1 MPSADASAPD
11 AFRLPRN
18 VKPSRYRL
26 TLQPDLE
33 TFTFKG
39 EQTVDIEI
47 VEPTSSVALNAAE
60 LEIGRAALRR
70 PPFDSP
76 PEGGIG
82 GGNSPAQGGN
92 GGGLAALSIS
102 LDADAE
108 TVTLDFGETLAPGPA
123 QLDLEF
129 TGVLNDRLVGF
140 YRSEYQAPN
149 PETGESETRYLAT
162 TQFEATDARRAFP
175 CWDEPA
181 QKAVFDVTLVFADGY
196 QAVSNTPIVEEKIL
210 RSAQNDNGSGQ
221 NDNGAVQS
229 DVGPGLKSVRFA
241 ETPVMSTYLLAFVVG
256 DLAAVAADA
265 ADGTRVGVWTTRG
278 KENQAGFAL
287 DTSVKLLGYFN
298 EYFGIPYPLPKLDHI
313 AIPDFAAGAMENWG
327 CVTYRETALL
337 VDPENSSAGTRQRVA
352 EVVAHEMAHM
362 WFGDLVTMEWWD
374 DLWLNESFAS
384 WMGTKAVDW
393 LFPDWEMWTQFV
405 NMDTNR
411 ALSLDGLKNSHP
423 IEQEVKNPAEV
434 SQLFDAISYSKGAS
448 VIRMLEQFLGPEV
461 FRGGLYR
468 YLSGN
473 EYGNARTQDLWAAL
487 EQESGQPVTAIM
499 DSWVMQM
506 GYPVLQ
512 VEAERSADDAQLSL
526 SQERFV
532 YDRPEIAEL
541 DGDAPPDIPDIEDAG
556 EIWRVPVTVSAPG
569 QVTASTVMEAREAQL
584 TIPTGDWYKV
594 NADQTGFYR
603 VNYSGDDW
611 RRLAPAIS
619 SRELPATDR
628 LGIQN
633 DAYALSRAGLLPIT
647 QFLELAGSYS
657 GETDASVWSDLA
669 SNLRDIEQLIAAEPV
684 RPAYQ
689 KFGRELFGPAARRAG
704 WTPRPGDGHLDS
716 LLRSTVL
723 GQAGS
728 YNDPETLAQATEL
741 FNSYLSDPEA
751 VHPDLRGVVFSLAAQ
766 APTSDSER
774 RATFD
779 RLWELEGRATLQEEK
794 IRLLLSMSRFQD
806 AGLLRETLERA
817 LSPRVRSQDTITVV
831 SGVAANPVGR
841 EPAWEFIKDNWA
853 EFDRRYGG
861 GGFGLMRLV
870 SVCSSFTTEER
881 RADVE
886 GFFAEHPAPAAE
898 RTIRQA
904 LERIRLN
911 IRWLE
916 QNLPALNAWFG
927 V

>member
-1 MPSADASAPD
+1 MPSADAVV
-11 AFRLPRN
+11 LPSN
-18 VKPSRYRL
+18 VKPSKYRM

-39 EQTVDIEI
+39 EQTVDIEV
-47 VEPTSSVALNAAE
+47 VEPTARIKVNAAD
-60 LEIGRAALRR
+60 LEISGVTLTR
-70 PPFDSP
+70 DGSVTQ
-76 PEGGIG
+76 
-82 GGNSPAQGGN
+82 AQ
-92 GGGLAALSIS
+92 SIS
-102 LDADAE
+102 LDAE
-108 TVTLDFGETLAPGPA
+108 TETATLDFGRTLSPGAA
-123 QLDLEF
+123 QLEMEF
-129 TGVLNDRLVGF
+129 TGILNDRLVGF
-140 YRSEYQAPN
+140 YRSEYQDAD
-149 PETGESETRYLAT
+149 GQTRYLAT

-196 QAVSNTPIVEEKIL
+196 QTVSNTPIVEE
-210 RSAQNDNGSGQ
+210 GSP
-221 NDNGAVQS
+221 A
-229 DVGPGLKSVRFA
+229 PGLKSVRFG

-256 DLAAVAADA
+256 DLVSVKADA
-265 ADGTRVGVWTTRG
+265 ADGTEVGVWTTRG

-434 SQLFDAISYSKGAS
+434 SQLFDAISYSKGGS

-468 YLSGN
+468 YLKDH
-473 EYGNARTQDLWAAL
+473 EYGNARTHDLWRAL
-487 EQESGQPVTAIM
+487 EEESGLPVTSIM
-499 DSWVMQM
+499 DSWVLQT
-506 GYPVLQ
+506 GYPVLR
-512 VEAERSADDAQLSL
+512 VEASRTANDVQLSL
-526 SQERFV
+526 TQERFV
-532 YDRPEIAEL
+532 YDRLLGDEEPNPEV
-541 DGDAPPDIPDIEDAG
+541 
-556 EIWRVPVTVSAPG
+556 WQVPVSVSSPG
-569 QVTASTVMEAREAQL
+569 EASAFMVMDGKDAVL
-584 TIPTGDWYKV
+584 TLPATSPADDWFKV
-594 NADQTGFYR
+594 NADQTGFFR
-603 VNYSGDDW
+603 VNYAGGDW
-611 RRLAPAIS
+611 QKLAPAINALQ
-619 SRELPATDR
+619 LPATDR
-628 LGIQN
+628 LGVQN
-633 DAYALSRAGLLPIT
+633 DAYALSRGGLLPIT

-669 SNLRDIEQLIAAEPV
+669 SNLRDIEQLIFGEPV
-684 RPAYQ
+684 HPAYQ
-689 KFGRELFGPAARRAG
+689 RFARDLFAPAARRAG
-704 WTPRPGDGHLDS
+704 WTPRPEDGHLDS

-723 GQAGS
+723 GQSGS
-728 YNDPETLAQATEL
+728 YNDPGTLAEASDLLQR
-741 FNSYLSDPEA
+741 YLSDPEA

-766 APTSDSER
+766 AGD
-774 RATFD
+774 RATYD
-779 RLWELEGRATLQEEK
+779 QLWELEGRTNLQEEK
-794 IRLLLSMSRFQD
+794 IRLLLAMSRFQD
-806 AGLLRETLERA
+806 VGLLNDTLERS
-817 LSPRVRSQDTITVV
+817 LSSRVRSQDTITVV
-831 SGVAANPVGR
+831 AGVAANPVGR
-841 EPAWEFIKDNWA
+841 QPAWEFVKNNWG

-870 SVCSSFTTEER
+870 SIVNSFNTEAQK
-881 RADVE
+881 ADVE
-886 GFFAEHPAPAAE
+886 SFFTENPTPAAE

-904 LERIRLN
+904 LERMALN

-916 QNLPALNAWFG
+916 LNRPALNSWFG

>member
-1 MPSADASAPD
+1 MPSADAVV
-11 AFRLPRN
+11 LPAS
-18 VKPSRYRL
+18 VKPNKYRL
-26 TLQPDLE
+26 TLQPDLN

-47 VEPTSSVALNAAE
+47 VEPTARIVLNGAE
-60 LEIGRAALRR
+60 LEISGVTLRR
-70 PPFDSP
+70 
-76 PEGGIG
+76 
-82 GGNSPAQGGN
+82 N
-92 GGGLAALSIS
+92 GSETSTHSVS
-102 LDADAE
+102 LDGDTE
-108 TVTLDFGETLAPGPA
+108 TVTLDFGRTLSPGRA
-123 QLDLEF
+123 QLEMEF
-129 TGVLNDRLVGF
+129 TGILNDRLVGF
-140 YRSEYQAPN
+140 YRSEYQDA
-149 PETGESETRYLAT
+149 EGQTRHLAT

-181 QKAVFDVTLVFADGY
+181 QKAVFDVTLIFDDAY
-196 QAVSNTPIVEEKIL
+196 QAVSNTPIVEE
-210 RSAQNDNGSGQ
+210 SSPA
-221 NDNGAVQS
+221 
-229 DVGPGLKSVRFA
+229 PGLRSVRFG
-241 ETPVMSTYLLAFVVG
+241 ETPIMSTYLLAFVVG
-256 DLAAVAADA
+256 DLVSVEADA
-265 ADGTRVGVWTTRG
+265 ADGTRVGIWTTRG

-327 CVTYRETALL
+327 AVTYRETALL

-393 LFPDWEMWTQFV
+393 LFPEWEMWTQFV

-434 SQLFDAISYSKGAS
+434 SQLFDAISYSKGGS
-448 VIRMLEQFLGPEV
+448 VIRMLENFLGPEV
-461 FRGGLYR
+461 FQGGLYR
-468 YLSGN
+468 YLKGH
-473 EYGNARTQDLWAAL
+473 EYGNARTQDLWEAL
-487 EQESGQPVTAIM
+487 EEESGLPVTNIM
-499 DSWVMQM
+499 DSWVKQT

-512 VEAERSADDAQLSL
+512 VQAARSEDEVQVSL

-532 YDRPEIAEL
+532 YDRLLGEEEPNPEV
-541 DGDAPPDIPDIEDAG
+541 
-556 EIWRVPVTVSAPG
+556 WQVPVTVSAPG
-569 QVTASTVMEAREAQL
+569 ASSASMVMEAKEAAVSL
-584 TIPTGDWYKV
+584 PAASPANDWYKV

-603 VNYSGDDW
+603 VNYTNEDW
-611 RRLAPAIS
+611 QRLAPAIRS
-619 SRELPATDR
+619 LELPATDR

-669 SNLRDIEQLIAAEPV
+669 SNLRDIEQLIADEPV

-689 KFGRELFGPAARRAG
+689 RFGRELFAPAARRAG
-704 WTPRPGDGHLDS
+704 WTPRPDDGHLDS

-723 GQAGS
+723 GQSGA
-728 YNDPETLAQATEL
+728 YNDPETLAQATDL
-741 FNSYLSDPEA
+741 FQRYLSDPDA

-766 APTSDSER
+766 AGD
-774 RATFD
+774 RATYD
-779 RLWELEGRATLQEEK
+779 QLWELEERASLQEEK
-794 IRLLLSMSRFQD
+794 IRLLLAMSRFQD
-806 AGLLRETLERA
+806 VELLNDTLERA
-817 LSPRVRSQDTITVV
+817 LSSRVRSQDTITVV
-831 SGVAANPVGR
+831 AGVAANPAGR
-841 EPAWEFIKDNWA
+841 EPAWEFVKSNWA

-870 SVCSSFTTEER
+870 SIVNSFTTEER
-881 RADVE
+881 MADVE
-886 GFFAEHPAPAAE
+886 RFFTDNPAPAAE

-904 LERIRLN
+904 LERMRLN

-916 QNLPALNAWFG
+916 QNRQALNAWFG
-927 V
+927 L

>member
-1 MPSADASAPD
+1 MPSADAVV
-11 AFRLPRN
+11 LPAN
-18 VKPSRYRL
+18 VKPNKYRL
-26 TLQPDLE
+26 TLQPDLN

-47 VEPTSSVALNAAE
+47 VEPTARIVLNAAE
-60 LEIGRAALRR
+60 LEITGVTLRR
-70 PPFDSP
+70 
-76 PEGGIG
+76 
-82 GGNSPAQGGN
+82 N
-92 GGGLAALSIS
+92 GSETSTHSVS
-102 LDADAE
+102 LDADTE
-108 TVTLDFGETLAPGPA
+108 TVTLDFGRTLSPGRA
-123 QLDLEF
+123 QLEMEF
-129 TGVLNDRLVGF
+129 TGILNDRLVGF
-140 YRSEYQAPN
+140 YRSEYQDA
-149 PETGESETRYLAT
+149 EGQTRYLAT

-181 QKAVFDVTLVFADGY
+181 QKAVFDVTLIFDEAY
-196 QAVSNTPIVEEKIL
+196 QAVSNTPIVEE
-210 RSAQNDNGSGQ
+210 SSPA
-221 NDNGAVQS
+221 
-229 DVGPGLKSVRFA
+229 PGLRSVRFG
-241 ETPVMSTYLLAFVVG
+241 ETPIMSTYLLAFVVG
-256 DLAAVAADA
+256 DLVSVEADA
-265 ADGTRVGVWTTRG
+265 ADGTRVGIWTTRG

-327 CVTYRETALL
+327 AVTYRETALL

-393 LFPDWEMWTQFV
+393 LFPEWEMWTQFV

-434 SQLFDAISYSKGAS
+434 SQLFDAISYSKGGS
-448 VIRMLEQFLGPEV
+448 VIRMLENFLGPEV
-461 FRGGLYR
+461 FQGGLYR
-468 YLSGN
+468 YLKGH

-487 EQESGQPVTAIM
+487 EEESGLPVTNIM
-499 DSWVMQM
+499 DSWVKQT

-512 VEAERSADDAQLSL
+512 VQAARSEEEVQVSL

-532 YDRPEIAEL
+532 YDRLLGEEEPNPEV
-541 DGDAPPDIPDIEDAG
+541 
-556 EIWRVPVTVSAPG
+556 WRVPVTGRARGACSASMFIEPK
-569 QVTASTVMEAREAQL
+569 EAGVALPAGSRSN
-584 TIPTGDWYKV
+584 DWYKV

-603 VNYSGDDW
+603 VNYTNEDW
-611 RRLAPAIS
+611 QRLAPAIRS
-619 SRELPATDR
+619 LELPATDR

-669 SNLRDIEQLIAAEPV
+669 SNLRDIEQLIADEPV

-689 KFGRELFGPAARRAG
+689 RFGRELFAPAARRAG
-704 WTPRPGDGHLDS
+704 WTPRPDDGHLDS

-723 GQAGS
+723 GQSGT
-728 YNDPETLAQATEL
+728 YNDPETLAQATDL
-741 FNSYLSDPEA
+741 FQRYLSDPDA

-766 APTSDSER
+766 AGD
-774 RATFD
+774 RATYD
-779 RLWELEGRATLQEEK
+779 QLWGLEERASLQEEK
-794 IRLLLSMSRFQD
+794 IRLLLAMSRFQD
-806 AGLLRETLERA
+806 VNLLNDTLERS
-817 LSPRVRSQDTITVV
+817 LSSRVRSQDTITVV
-831 SGVAANPVGR
+831 AGVAANPAGR
-841 EPAWEFIKDNWA
+841 EPAWEFVKSNWA

-870 SVCSSFTTEER
+870 SIVNSFTTEEGM
-881 RADVE
+881 ADVE
-886 GFFAEHPAPAAE
+886 KFFTDNPAPAAE

-904 LERIRLN
+904 LERMRLN

-916 QNLPALNAWFG
+916 QNRPALNAWFG
-927 V
+927 L

>member
-1 MPSADASAPD
+1 MPSADAVV
-11 AFRLPRN
+11 LPAN
-18 VKPSRYRL
+18 VKPNKYRL
-26 TLQPDLE
+26 TLQPDLN

-47 VEPTSSVALNAAE
+47 VEPTARIVVNAAE
-60 LEIGRAALRR
+60 LEITGVTLRR
-70 PPFDSP
+70 
-76 PEGGIG
+76 
-82 GGNSPAQGGN
+82 N
-92 GGGLAALSIS
+92 GSETSTHSVS
-102 LDADAE
+102 LDADTE
-108 TVTLDFGETLAPGPA
+108 TVTLDFGRTLSPGRA
-123 QLDLEF
+123 QLEMEF
-129 TGVLNDRLVGF
+129 TGILNDRLVGF
-140 YRSEYQAPN
+140 YRSEYQDA
-149 PETGESETRYLAT
+149 EGQTRHLAT

-181 QKAVFDVTLVFADGY
+181 QKAVFDVTLIFDDAY
-196 QAVSNTPIVEEKIL
+196 QAVSNTPIVEE
-210 RSAQNDNGSGQ
+210 SSPA
-221 NDNGAVQS
+221 
-229 DVGPGLKSVRFA
+229 PGLRSVRFG
-241 ETPVMSTYLLAFVVG
+241 ETPIMSTYLLAFVVG
-256 DLAAVAADA
+256 DLVSVEADA
-265 ADGTRVGVWTTRG
+265 ADGTRVGIWTTRG

-327 CVTYRETALL
+327 AVTYRETALL

-393 LFPDWEMWTQFV
+393 LFPEWEMWTQFV

-434 SQLFDAISYSKGAS
+434 SQLFDAISYSKGGS
-448 VIRMLEQFLGPEV
+448 VIRMLENFLGPEV
-461 FRGGLYR
+461 FQGGLYR
-468 YLSGN
+468 YLKGH
-473 EYGNARTQDLWAAL
+473 EYGNARTQDLWEAL
-487 EQESGQPVTAIM
+487 EEESGLPVTNIM
-499 DSWVMQM
+499 DSWVKQT

-512 VEAERSADDAQLSL
+512 VQAARSEDEVQVSL

-532 YDRPEIAEL
+532 YDRLLGEEEPNPEV
-541 DGDAPPDIPDIEDAG
+541 
-556 EIWRVPVTVSAPG
+556 WQVPVTVSAPG
-569 QVTASTVMEAREAQL
+569 ASSASMVMEAKEAAVSL
-584 TIPTGDWYKV
+584 PAASPANDWYKV

-603 VNYSGDDW
+603 VNYTNEDW
-611 RRLAPAIS
+611 QRLAPAIRS
-619 SRELPATDR
+619 LELPATDR

-669 SNLRDIEQLIAAEPV
+669 SNLRDIEQLIADEPV

-689 KFGRELFGPAARRAG
+689 RFGRELFAPAARRAG
-704 WTPRPGDGHLDS
+704 WTPRPDDGHLDS

-723 GQAGS
+723 GQSGT
-728 YNDPETLAQATEL
+728 YNDPETLAQATDL
-741 FNSYLSDPEA
+741 FQRYLSDPDA

-766 APTSDSER
+766 AGD
-774 RATFD
+774 RATYD
-779 RLWELEGRATLQEEK
+779 QLWELEERASLQEEK
-794 IRLLLSMSRFQD
+794 IRLLLAMSRFQD
-806 AGLLRETLERA
+806 VNLLNDTLERS
-817 LSPRVRSQDTITVV
+817 LSGRVRSQDTITVV
-831 SGVAANPVGR
+831 AGVAANPAGR
-841 EPAWEFIKDNWA
+841 EPAWEFVKSNWA

-870 SVCSSFTTEER
+870 SIVNSFTTEEGM
-881 RADVE
+881 ADVE
-886 GFFAEHPAPAAE
+886 KFFTDNPAPAAE

-904 LERIRLN
+904 LERMRLN

-916 QNLPALNAWFG
+916 QNRPALNAWFG
-927 V
+927 L

>member
-1 MPSADASAPD
+1 MPSADAVV
-11 AFRLPRN
+11 LPAN
-18 VKPSRYRL
+18 VKPNKYRL
-26 TLQPDLE
+26 TLQPDLN

-47 VEPTSSVALNAAE
+47 VEPTARIVLNAAE
-60 LEIGRAALRR
+60 LEITGVALRR
-70 PPFDSP
+70 
-76 PEGGIG
+76 
-82 GGNSPAQGGN
+82 N
-92 GGGLAALSIS
+92 GSGTSTHAVS
-102 LDADAE
+102 LDADTE
-108 TVTLDFGETLAPGPA
+108 TVTLDFGRTLSPGRA
-123 QLDLEF
+123 QLEMEF
-129 TGVLNDRLVGF
+129 TGILNDRLVGF
-140 YRSEYQAPN
+140 YRSEYQD
-149 PETGESETRYLAT
+149 SEGQTRHLAT

-181 QKAVFDVTLVFADGY
+181 QKAVFDVTLIFDDAY
-196 QAVSNTPIVEEKIL
+196 QAVSNTPIVEE
-210 RSAQNDNGSGQ
+210 GSP
-221 NDNGAVQS
+221 A
-229 DVGPGLKSVRFA
+229 PGLRSVRFG
-241 ETPVMSTYLLAFVVG
+241 ETPIMSTYLLAFVVG
-256 DLAAVAADA
+256 DLVSVEADA
-265 ADGTRVGVWTTRG
+265 ADGTRVGIWTTRG

-327 CVTYRETALL
+327 AVTYRETALL
-337 VDPENSSAGTRQRVA
+337 VDPDNSSAGTRQRVA

-393 LFPDWEMWTQFV
+393 LFPEWEMWTQFV

-434 SQLFDAISYSKGAS
+434 SQLFDAISYSKGGS
-448 VIRMLEQFLGPEV
+448 VIRMLENFLGPEV
-461 FRGGLYR
+461 FQGGLYR
-468 YLSGN
+468 YLKGH
-473 EYGNARTQDLWAAL
+473 EYGNARTQDLWEAL
-487 EQESGQPVTAIM
+487 EEESGLPVTSIM
-499 DSWVMQM
+499 DSWVKQT

-512 VEAERSADDAQLSL
+512 VQAARSEDEVQVSL

-532 YDRPEIAEL
+532 YDRLLGEEEPNPEV
-541 DGDAPPDIPDIEDAG
+541 
-556 EIWRVPVTVSAPG
+556 WQVPVTVSAPG
-569 QVTASTVMEAREAQL
+569 APSASMVMEAKEAAVSL
-584 TIPTGDWYKV
+584 PAASPASDWYKV

-603 VNYSGDDW
+603 VNYTNEDW
-611 RRLAPAIS
+611 QRLAPVIRS
-619 SRELPATDR
+619 LELPATDR

-669 SNLRDIEQLIAAEPV
+669 SNLRDIEQLIADEPV

-689 KFGRELFGPAARRAG
+689 RFGRELFAPAARRAG
-704 WTPRPGDGHLDS
+704 WMPRPDDGHLDS

-723 GQAGS
+723 GQSGT
-728 YNDPETLAQATEL
+728 YNDPETLAQATDL
-741 FNSYLSDPEA
+741 FQRYLSDPDA

-766 APTSDSER
+766 AGD
-774 RATFD
+774 RATYD
-779 RLWELEGRATLQEEK
+779 QLWELEERASLQEEK
-794 IRLLLSMSRFQD
+794 IRLLLAMSRFQD
-806 AGLLRETLERA
+806 VNLLNDTLERA
-817 LSPRVRSQDTITVV
+817 LSSRVRSQDTITVV
-831 SGVAANPVGR
+831 AGVAANPAGR
-841 EPAWEFIKDNWA
+841 EPAWEFVKSNWA

-870 SVCSSFTTEER
+870 SIVNSFTTEER
-881 RADVE
+881 MADVE
-886 GFFAEHPAPAAE
+886 RFFTENPAPAAE

-904 LERIRLN
+904 LERMRLN

-916 QNLPALNAWFG
+916 QNRPALNAWFG
-927 V
+927 L